1 MEKKDIFQ
9 DIQNIRSSNPVI
21 VLGSGAS
28 VSYGIPGMGVL
39 ANELKNF
46 FKSNPYYDTATN
58 DVVSDFIKLLDS
70 GVGLEAALLD
80 VKVPEI
86 VEADIVNI
94 VWKVIIESDAKISP
108 KIKGMVMKNIM
119 PKLKG
124 KADSRLINQVVDRLI
139 NN

>member
-46 FKSNPYYDTATN
+46 FKQ
-58 DVVSDFIKLLDS
+58 IHIMIQLLMMS
-70 GVGLEAALLD
+70 L
-80 VKVPEI
+80 
-86 VEADIVNI
+86 
-94 VWKVIIESDAKISP
+94 VIS
-108 KIKGMVMKNIM
+108 
-119 PKLKG
+119 
-124 KADSRLINQVVDRLI
+124 
-139 NN
+139 

>member
-70 GVGLEAALLD
+70 GVGLEAACNYSAILICSIAFTIQVWHSVLL
-80 VKVPEI
+80 I
-86 VEADIVNI
+86 
-94 VWKVIIESDAKISP
+94 
-108 KIKGMVMKNIM
+108 
-119 PKLKG
+119 
-124 KADSRLINQVVDRLI
+124 R
-139 NN
+139 

>member
-58 DVVSDFIKLLDS
+58 DVVSDFIKFRFRCRFGS
-70 GVGLEAALLD
+70 CIAGC
-80 VKVPEI
+80 
-86 VEADIVNI
+86 
-94 VWKVIIESDAKISP
+94 
-108 KIKGMVMKNIM
+108 
-119 PKLKG
+119 
-124 KADSRLINQVVDRLI
+124 
-139 NN
+139 

>member
-46 FKSNPYYDTATN
+46 FKSNH
-58 DVVSDFIKLLDS
+58 IMIQLLMMS
-70 GVGLEAALLD
+70 L
-80 VKVPEI
+80 
-86 VEADIVNI
+86 
-94 VWKVIIESDAKISP
+94 VIS
-108 KIKGMVMKNIM
+108 
-119 PKLKG
+119 
-124 KADSRLINQVVDRLI
+124 
-139 NN
+139 

>member
-86 VEADIVNI
+86 VEADIVKYNAHYLL
-94 VWKVIIESDAKISP
+94 VTENSQHGKIRNEPIRSAGLRTKKEMQFP
-108 KIKGMVMKNIM
+108 
-119 PKLKG
+119 
-124 KADSRLINQVVDRLI
+124 
-139 NN
+139 

>member
-58 DVVSDFIKLLDS
+58 DVVSDFIKLWKLHCWM
-70 GVGLEAALLD
+70 LRFLKLL
-80 VKVPEI
+80 KQI
-86 VEADIVNI
+86 
-94 VWKVIIESDAKISP
+94 
-108 KIKGMVMKNIM
+108 
-119 PKLKG
+119 
-124 KADSRLINQVVDRLI
+124 
-139 NN
+139 

>member
-46 FKSNPYYDTATN
+46 
-58 DVVSDFIKLLDS
+58 L
-70 GVGLEAALLD
+70 
-80 VKVPEI
+80 
-86 VEADIVNI
+86 
-94 VWKVIIESDAKISP
+94 
-108 KIKGMVMKNIM
+108 
-119 PKLKG
+119 
-124 KADSRLINQVVDRLI
+124 
-139 NN
+139 

>member
-46 FKSNPYYDTATN
+46 LNQ
-58 DVVSDFIKLLDS
+58 IHIMIQLLMMS
-70 GVGLEAALLD
+70 L
-80 VKVPEI
+80 
-86 VEADIVNI
+86 
-94 VWKVIIESDAKISP
+94 VIS
-108 KIKGMVMKNIM
+108 
-119 PKLKG
+119 
-124 KADSRLINQVVDRLI
+124 
-139 NN
+139 

>member
-70 GVGLEAALLD
+70 GGSCIA
-80 VKVPEI
+80 
-86 VEADIVNI
+86 
-94 VWKVIIESDAKISP
+94 
-108 KIKGMVMKNIM
+108 GC
-119 PKLKG
+119 
-124 KADSRLINQVVDRLI
+124 
-139 NN
+139 